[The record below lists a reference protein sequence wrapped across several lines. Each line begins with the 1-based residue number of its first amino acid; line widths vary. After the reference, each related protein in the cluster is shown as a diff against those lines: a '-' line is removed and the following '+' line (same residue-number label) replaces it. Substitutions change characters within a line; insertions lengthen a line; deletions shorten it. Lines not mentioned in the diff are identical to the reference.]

1 MKKLVRRYLNKLL
14 GIKEPPKRDLFWP
27 QVIKSACDADRAQTR
42 AELRNKIII
51 NPGRTLSIYNAKG
64 ECITWQG

>member
-1 MKKLVRRYLNKLL
+1 MKKLVNKLL

-27 QVIKSACDADRAQTR
+27 QVIKSACNADRAS
-42 AELRNKIII
+42 AKLRDSIII
-51 NPGRTLSIYNAKG
+51 NPGRTLSLSIYNAKG